1 MEVGTLRQVLL
12 ITDGE
17 SNSGECPVKTAA
29 RLFKMGIVVNVIGI
43 VNEVEATGNSY
54 DEINEIAEAGGG
66 VSQIVYE
73 EDLSQ
78 TVQAVTVQAMSQT
91 IQGVVNKELT
101 QIFGVERKIE
111 DIAPEQRGEVVELV
125 EDMGETAHLQVLIL
139 VDTSASMQHKLA
151 TVKEAL
157 LDLSYNLQARAG
169 ANEFAIY
176 QYPHKNEVIAPITEW
191 TRELQSMSV
200 IFPKLLLGGMTP
212 TGPALNEA
220 LHLFSQ
226 KQLKGYDR
234 REYGSEE
241 A

>member
-29 RLFKMGIVVNVIGI
+29 RRFKMGIVVNVIGI

-91 IQGVVNKELT
+91 IRSE
-101 QIFGVERKIE
+101 E
-111 DIAPEQRGEVVELV
+111 
-125 EDMGETAHLQVLIL
+125 H
-139 VDTSASMQHKLA
+139 TS
-151 TVKEAL
+151 
-157 LDLSYNLQARAG
+157 
-169 ANEFAIY
+169 
-176 QYPHKNEVIAPITEW
+176 
-191 TRELQSMSV
+191 ELQSRFDLV
-200 IFPKLLLGGMTP
+200 CRLLL
-212 TGPALNEA
+212 E
-220 LHLFSQ
+220 
-226 KQLKGYDR
+226 KK
-234 REYGSEE
+234 
-241 A
+241 